1 MIVGMGTD
9 IIELA
14 RIEATRSRLGD
25 AFAKRILDE
34 NEFAIYRDSKQ
45 SLNYLA
51 KRFAIKEAAAKA
63 LGTGIGRGVS
73 WQHMHT
79 SHSEYGAPCLA
90 FTGGAHER
98 FVTLGATHCHLS
110 VSDEQHYAVAH
121 VILESA

>member
-14 RIEATRSRLGD
+14 RIEATLSRLGD
-25 AFAKRILDE
+25 AFARRILDD
-34 NEFAIYRDSKQ
+34 NEFLIYQHSKL

-73 WQHMHT
+73 WRHMHT
-79 SHSEYGAPCLA
+79 SNSDLGAPCLR
-90 FTGGAHER
+90 FSDGAQTQ
-98 FVTLGATHCHLS
+98 FLALGASHCHLS

-121 VILESA
+121 VILESG

>member
-9 IIELA
+9 IVELI
-14 RIEATRSRLGD
+14 RIEATLTRQGD

-34 NEFAIYRDSKQ
+34 REFLNYRNSKQ
-45 SLNYLA
+45 SLQYLA

-79 SHSEYGAPCLA
+79 TNTEFGAPCLS
-90 FTGGAHER
+90 FSGGAQAR
-98 FVTLGATHCHLS
+98 FLALGGEHCHLS
-110 VSDEQHYAVAH
+110 VSDERSYAVAH
-121 VILESA
+121 VILESG

>member
-14 RIEATRSRLGD
+14 RIEATLSRLGD
-25 AFAKRILDE
+25 AFAKRILDD
-34 NEFAIYRDSKQ
+34 NEFTVYRDSKQ

-63 LGTGIGRGVS
+63 WGTGIGRGVS

-79 SHSEYGAPCLA
+79 SNSEYGAPCLS
-90 FTGGAHER
+90 FSDGAQTR
-98 FVTLGATHCHLS
+98 FLELGAAHCHLS

-121 VILESA
+121 VILESD